1 MVSVFFYWK
10 WRSWQALCLRSP
22 LSSPLPAPGPTPAP
36 PRAIPPNTLARLASA
51 ERALGSQS
59 LDTPGGAAVAPPG
72 GATVS
77 PLRAAPL
84 APRPPVDGFTIS
96 YSQSYARPGG
106 GAPSPASPRRGG
118 SAPAPSPPRRPPLP
132 SRGESTPLPVQDAAA
147 AAAAAV
153 SARCVTPELAPDA
166 DGARGGGATRT
177 PGGGARADGAPRPLF
192 PIFRPLNQRKT
203 VHILRHGESEFNAAT
218 AAAGSGFADPLIFDA
233 PLTARG
239 RVQATRARA
248 TLAALRLPPD
258 ALWVVSPLTRA
269 LETWALACP
278 VAHRVGG
285 DEKTATT
292 SATASPHTSSAS
304 HPPFRVV
311 VRADLAEH
319 LATAGDVGTP
329 ASALREAWPVLTAA
343 GAFEGLPERWWHA
356 PHANCASRGAL
367 TACEPRRALTA
378 RVGGFRRWLQSVP
391 ERVIVCVGHST
402 HFGTLAGG
410 GARLKN
416 CEVHTM
422 YV

>member
-1 MVSVFFYWK
+1 M
-10 WRSWQALCLRSP
+10 
-22 LSSPLPAPGPTPAP
+22 
-36 PRAIPPNTLARLASA
+36 
-51 ERALGSQS
+51 
-59 LDTPGGAAVAPPG
+59 
-72 GATVS
+72 
-77 PLRAAPL
+77 
-84 APRPPVDGFTIS
+84 
-96 YSQSYARPGG
+96 
-106 GAPSPASPRRGG
+106 
-118 SAPAPSPPRRPPLP
+118 
-132 SRGESTPLPVQDAAA
+132 PVQDAAA
-147 AAAAAV
+147 AAVA
-153 SARCVTPELAPDA
+153 ARCVTPELAPDA

-192 PIFRPLNQRKT
+192 PLFRPLSQRKT

-239 RVQATRARA
+239 RAQATRARA
-248 TLAALRLPPD
+248 TLASLRLPPD

-269 LETWALACP
+269 LETWVLACP

-285 DEKTATT
+285 GGEKTT
-292 SATASPHTSSAS
+292 TASPHASSAAQ
-304 HPPFRVV
+304 PPFRVV

-329 ASALREAWPVLTAA
+329 ASTLRESWPALTAA
-343 GAFEGLPERWWHA
+343 GAFDDLPERWWHA
-356 PHANCASRGAL
+356 PHANCAAGRRL

-391 ERVIVCVGHST
+391 ERVVVCVGHST
-402 HFGTLAGG
+402 HFGALAGG
-410 GARLKN
+410 GGRLKN